1 MKLTMRGCKEL
12 EERDEEMAID
22 KKESTP
28 KVIHAADEAIM
39 KMALKGTE
47 KYDKTLS
54 KLAKN

>member
-1 MKLTMRGCKEL
+1 MK
-12 EERDEEMAID
+12 ERDEDMAID
-22 KKESTP
+22 KKETTP
-28 KVIHAADEAIM
+28 KIIHAADEVIM

>member
-1 MKLTMRGCKEL
+1 MLTMRGCQVMK
-12 EERDEEMAID
+12 ERDEDMAID
-22 KKESTP
+22 KKETTP
-28 KVIHAADEAIM
+28 KIIHAADEVIM